1 MSQPLVYILLA
12 CALVLPTLGALTL
25 RVLGGRLTLLQL
37 YSAAAGVFALA
48 LVSVLLLARS
58 DVPSLQIGRLSILL
72 PVSAP
77 GDFESELPVAELP
90 TSPPPD
96 EPAATAGAAT
106 SAPPTSAPSPAL
118 EPTAEPT
125 DTPEPT
131 AEPTAAPTA
140 APTNTP
146 EPTAAPTNTPEPPTA
161 APAGPRTY
169 VVQPGDTLRS
179 IAEQFGVSVQAIIDA
194 NRLTPEQ
201 ADSLRVGQELVI
213 P

>member
-1 MSQPLVYILLA
+1 MSQLFVYILLV

-37 YSAAAGVFALA
+37 YAVAAGVFAVA
-48 LVSVLLLARS
+48 LVSVLLLVRS
-58 DVPSLQIGRLSILL
+58 DVPSLQIGQLSILL

-77 GDFESELPVAELP
+77 GEIDPELPVAEVP
-90 TSPPPD
+90 TSPPPG
-96 EPAATAGAAT
+96 EPTATASAPT
-106 SAPPTSAPSPAL
+106 SAPPTSAPI
-118 EPTAEPT
+118 
-125 DTPEPT
+125 PT
-131 AEPTAAPTA
+131 AEPTAAPEPTA
-140 APTNTP
+140 VPEPTNTP

-169 VVQPGDTLRS
+169 VVQSGDTLRS

-194 NRLTPEQ
+194 NRLTPEE

>member
-25 RVLGGRLTLLQL
+25 RVLGRRLTLLQL
-37 YSAAAGVFALA
+37 YGAAAGVFAVA
-48 LVSVLLLARS
+48 LVSVLLLVRG
-58 DVPSLQIGRLSILL
+58 DVPSLQIGQLSILL

-77 GDFESELPVAELP
+77 GELEPELPAAELP
-90 TSPPPD
+90 TSPPP
-96 EPAATAGAAT
+96 EQPAATAGAQ
-106 SAPPTSAPSPAL
+106 
-118 EPTAEPT
+118 
-125 DTPEPT
+125 
-131 AEPTAAPTA
+131 PTAAP
-140 APTNTP
+140 PTG
-146 EPTAAPTNTPEPPTA
+146 APTNTPEPPTA

-169 VVQPGDTLRS
+169 VVQSGDTLRS

>member
-25 RVLGGRLTLLQL
+25 RVLGRRLTLLQL
-37 YSAAAGVFALA
+37 YGAAAGVFAVA
-48 LVSVLLLARS
+48 LVSVLLLVRG
-58 DVPSLQIGRLSILL
+58 DVPSLQIGQLSILL

-77 GDFESELPVAELP
+77 GDLEPELPVADLP
-90 TSPPPD
+90 TRPPPE
-96 EPAATAGAAT
+96 EPAATASMPTA
-106 SAPPTSAPSPAL
+106 APPTGAP
-118 EPTAEPT
+118 TN
-125 DTPEPT
+125 TPEPT
-131 AEPTAAPTA
+131 AEPTAVPEPTA
-140 APTNTP
+140 TP
-146 EPTAAPTNTPEPPTA
+146 EPTAAPEPTGAPTNTPEPPTA

-169 VVQPGDTLRS
+169 VVQSGDTLRS